1 MSFQAI
7 VIGTGVDALVAAH
20 LLARRGNQ
28 VLVVEERSPAR
39 QDFGWVPA
47 QLIGE
52 LGLELKAGAPDPWA
66 TALLPDGAKL
76 ELWRDIGRSAGSI
89 RRHSEHD
96 ARAWPDFCRRM
107 AALARLF
114 EQIYLDAPTDPLNL
128 RFALG
133 VRGLGRE
140 GMVDLMRLLPMP
152 VAELLDDWF
161 ECDALKGA
169 LAAMGILD
177 IQQGPRSGGTAFRF
191 LHHHVGS
198 PEGVFRP
205 PRTDLSTRLRQAARP
220 GVHFKAAETK
230 KILTKAGRARGVL
243 LGDGEE
249 IEAPIVISGAD
260 PRRTLLELADPGWL
274 DPELARAVGNVR
286 ARGVAARLWF
296 EGFSFEGPANGNL
309 VFAPSLDYLERAYDE
324 VKYGRVSREPYLEAH
339 SSPRGLEVHFQY
351 VPQGTKEDFGDSAD
365 LAATARRLLPG
376 LENSKLVSILGPA
389 DLEREEGWPQ
399 GQPHHAELALDQAL
413 WMRPLPELSQYKTP
427 IEGLWLCGP
436 AMHPGGGVAGA
447 TGYNCAHAIL
457 KERN

>member
-1 MSFQAI
+1 LSFHAV
-7 VIGTGVDALVAAH
+7 VIGAGVDALIAAH
-20 LLARRGNQ
+20 LLARRGKQ
-28 VLVVEERSPAR
+28 ILVVEERAPAAL
-39 QDFGWVPA
+39 DFGWVA
-47 QLIGE
+47 ARVIRE
-52 LGLELKAGAPDPWA
+52 LGLELEVHAPDPWV
-66 TALLPDGAKL
+66 TAFLPDGGKL
-76 ELWRDIGRSAGSI
+76 ELWRDLGRSTEAI
-89 RRHSEHD
+89 RRHSERD
-96 ARAWPDFCRRM
+96 AQRWPDFSQRM

-114 EQIYLDAPTDPLNL
+114 EQLYLDAPADPLNL

-169 LAAMGILD
+169 LAAMGILN

-205 PRTDLSTRLRQAARP
+205 PRTDLGTRLRKLGRP
-220 GVHFKAAETK
+220 GLSFRAGQAK
-230 KILTKAGRARGVL
+230 KILMKGERAQGVL
-243 LGDGEE
+243 LADGEE

-274 DPELARAVGNVR
+274 DPELARAVQHIR
-286 ARGVAARLWF
+286 CRGVAARITFDSSLQTN
-296 EGFSFEGPANGNL
+296 S

-324 VKYGRVSREPYLEAH
+324 VKYGRVSREPYLEAY
-339 SSPRGLEVHFQY
+339 SSSRGLEVHFQY
-351 VPQGTKEDFGDSAD
+351 VPQAAKED
-365 LAATARRLLPG
+365 LAATARRILPG
-376 LENSKLVSILGPA
+376 LENAKLVSILGPV

-399 GQPHHAELALDQAL
+399 GQPYHAELALDQAL
-413 WMRPLPELSQYKTP
+413 WMRPLPELSQYRTP

-447 TGYNCAHAIL
+447 AGYNCAHAIL
-457 KERN
+457 RRGTDQ

>member
-1 MSFQAI
+1 MSFHAI
-7 VIGTGVDALVAAH
+7 VIGTGADALVAAH
-20 LLARRGNQ
+20 LLARRGQQ
-28 VLVVEERSPAR
+28 VLVVAEGAPAA
-39 QDFGWVPA
+39 QDFGWVPS
-47 QLIGE
+47 QVIQE
-52 LGLELKAGAPDPWA
+52 LGLELEVHAPDPWI
-66 TALLPDGAKL
+66 TALLPDGGKL
-76 ELWRDIGRSAGSI
+76 ELWRDIGRSSKSI
-89 RRHSEHD
+89 RRYSEQD
-96 ARAWPDFCRRM
+96 ARRWPDFCRRR

-114 EQIYLDAPTDPLNL
+114 ERLYLDTPADPLNL

-169 LAAMGILD
+169 LAAMGIRD

-191 LHHHVGS
+191 LHHHVGG

-205 PRTDLSTRLRQAARP
+205 SRSSLSVCLRQLPRP
-220 GVHFKAAETK
+220 GLLFRSVGVK
-230 KILTKAGRARGVL
+230 KIVTTAGRARGVL
-243 LGDGEE
+243 LADGQEV
-249 IEAPIVISGAD
+249 EAPIVISGAD

-274 DPELARAVGNVR
+274 DPELVRAVDHIR
-286 ARGVAARLWF
+286 TRGVAARLL
-296 EGFSFEGPANGNL
+296 FEGPANGNL

-351 VPQGTKEDFGDSAD
+351 VPQGVREDFGDF
-365 LAATARRLLPG
+365 AATALRLLPG
-376 LENSKLVSILGPA
+376 LENAKLVSILGPA
-389 DLEREEGWPQ
+389 DLEREQGWPQ
-399 GQPHHAELALDQAL
+399 GQPYHAELALDQAL

-447 TGYNCAHAIL
+447 AGYNCAHAIF

>member
-1 MSFQAI
+1 MSFHAI

-20 LLARRGNQ
+20 LLARRGKQ
-28 VLVVEERSPAR
+28 VLVVEERAPAAL
-39 QDFGWVPA
+39 DFGWVPA
-47 QLIGE
+47 QVIRE
-52 LGLELKAGAPDPWA
+52 LGLELEVHFPDPWV
-66 TALLPDGAKL
+66 TALLPDGGKL
-76 ELWRDIGRSAGSI
+76 ELWRDMGRSTQAI
-89 RRHSEHD
+89 RRHSERD
-96 ARAWPDFCRRM
+96 AQRWPHFARRM

-114 EQIYLDAPTDPLNL
+114 EQLYLDAPTDPLNL
-128 RFALG
+128 RFALAA
-133 VRGLGRE
+133 RGLGRE

-169 LAAMGILD
+169 LAAMGILN

-205 PRTDLSTRLRQAARP
+205 PRTDLSTRLRKLGRSGLSFRA
-220 GVHFKAAETK
+220 GKAK
-230 KILTKAGRARGVL
+230 GILMKGERAQGVL
-243 LGDGEE
+243 LADDEE

-274 DPELARAVGNVR
+274 DPELARAVGNIR
-286 ARGVAARLWF
+286 TRGVAARLRL
-296 EGFSFEGPANGNL
+296 EGPTNGNL
-309 VFAPSLDYLERAYDE
+309 VLAPSLDYLERAYDE
-324 VKYGRVSREPYLEAH
+324 VKHGRVSRAPYLEAY

-351 VPQGTKEDFGDSAD
+351 VSQNANEDF
-365 LAATARRLLPG
+365 AATAQRLLPG
-376 LENSKLVSILGPA
+376 LENAKLVSILGPA

-399 GQPHHAELALDQAL
+399 GQPYHAELALDQAL
-413 WMRPLPELSQYKTP
+413 WMRPLPELSRYKTP
-427 IEGLWLCGP
+427 IGGLWLCGP

-447 TGYNCAHAIL
+447 VGYNCAHAIL